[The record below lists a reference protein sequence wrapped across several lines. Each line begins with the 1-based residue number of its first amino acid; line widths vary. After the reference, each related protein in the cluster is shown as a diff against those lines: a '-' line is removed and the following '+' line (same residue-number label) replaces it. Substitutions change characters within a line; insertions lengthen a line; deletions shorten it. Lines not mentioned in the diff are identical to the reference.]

1 MNLWTRAASMAVQGL
16 CVKQYRR
23 CVRDAGEHTMTID
36 RDELANDGGEFSMTR
51 LLLMVVPALILLAA
65 ALWYASTLIQ
75 PPPQKVVVIST
86 GGEAGGYYA
95 FGKLYKQH
103 LEKEGIKVQLQ
114 TSAGSV
120 ENLRRLRDP
129 KSGVSAAFMQGGIAG
144 NDGST
149 GLVSVGRM
157 FIEPMWIFYRSA
169 ETIDRIGQLK
179 GLRIAVGSE
188 GSGTRHLA
196 MTLLGAANVSGENT
210 TLLPITNQPAVDA
223 LIAGQAD
230 AAMLTLAP
238 EAPLL
243 QALLHDQTIKLMS
256 LSQANALSRIY
267 PYLVRVTL
275 PQGVIDLERNI
286 PSKDVELV
294 APVAALVARED
305 LHPALVE
312 QLAQAAA
319 AIHSGPNLLT
329 KAGEFPRAVDP
340 EFQMSADAERFYK
353 NGKPFLQRYMP
364 FWMAN
369 FLQRLIL
376 MLIPL
381 ATIALPLMRGIPA
394 LMKWR
399 VQRKLTYWYQR
410 LGRLEAG
417 IGNRKTSDGPVPIEQ
432 SRELSAIT
440 DGVSAFRVPR
450 AYAEQYFNLRGH
462 IDMVRARLGSR
473 PAAA

>member
-1 MNLWTRAASMAVQGL
+1 MPWRAA
-16 CVKQYRR
+16 K
-23 CVRDAGEHTMTID
+23 AGEHTMTIESD
-36 RDELANDGGEFSMTR
+36 DLTSDVGELSISR
-51 LLLMVVPALILLAA
+51 LLLMVVPGIILLAGG
-65 ALWYASTLIQ
+65 LWYASTFIQ
-75 PPPQKVVVIST
+75 PPPQKIVVIST
-86 GGEAGGYYA
+86 GGEAGAYHA

-103 LEKEGIKVQLQ
+103 LEAAGIKVQLQ

-120 ENLRRLRDP
+120 ENLRRLHDP
-129 KSGVSAAFMQGGIAG
+129 KSLVSAAFLQGGIAG
-144 NDGST
+144 KDGGT

-157 FIEPMWIFYRSA
+157 FNEPMWIFYKGA
-169 ETIDRIGQLK
+169 GTFDRIGQLK
-179 GLRIAVGSE
+179 GLRVAVGSE
-188 GSGTRHLA
+188 GSGTRQLA
-196 MTLLGAANVSGENT
+196 MALLGAAKVSGENT
-210 TLLPITNQPAVDA
+210 TLLPITNQPAIDA

-230 AAMLTLAP
+230 AVMLTLAP

-243 QALLHDQTIKLMS
+243 QTLLHDQNIKLMS

-267 PYLVRVTL
+267 PYLARVTL
-275 PQGVIDLERNI
+275 PQGVIDLEKNI
-286 PSKDVELV
+286 PAQDVELI
-294 APVAALVARED
+294 APVAALVARDD
-305 LHPALVE
+305 LHPALVD

-340 EFQMSADAERFYK
+340 EFQMSPDAERYYK
-353 NGKPFLQRYMP
+353 NGKPFLERYVP
-364 FWMAN
+364 FWVAN

-381 ATIALPLMRGIPA
+381 ATIALPLIRGVPA
-394 LMKWR
+394 LVKWR

-410 LGRLEAG
+410 LERLEAG
-417 IGNRKTSDGPVPIEQ
+417 IGKRATTGGPTPIEQ
-432 SRELSAIT
+432 SRELAAIT
-440 DGVSAFRVPR
+440 DGVSGFKVPR